1 MAYDNFKKAYFEN
14 DPVAKEIGQQIDVA
28 FQALV
33 DQGLIQDFS
42 SVWWSM
48 CAVAY
53 KSHIKKYYN
62 WHLT

>member
-42 SVWWSM
+42 SVWRSM
-48 CAVAY
+48 CAVPY